1 MNDEA
6 KPLPEPP
13 RRDFFKKSLTVLV
26 GGVVATVP
34 VATGVAVFMDPLRR
48 GGGGKGQLVP
58 VVPLDAVPP
67 DGRPYRFQ
75 VIADKQDAWN
85 KFPNTPVGAV
95 YLKRTQKDGKDSIV
109 AFNVTCPHA
118 GCAVDVMIDGSFK
131 CPCHNSHFKPDGAI
145 DLEKGCVSARGLDAL
160 DVQVSDGFIHV
171 RYQNFLAGT
180 HDKIARS

>member
-1 MNDEA
+1 
-6 KPLPEPP
+6 
-13 RRDFFKKSLTVLV
+13 
-26 GGVVATVP
+26 
-34 VATGVAVFMDPLRR
+34 MDPLRR
-48 GGGGKGQLVP
+48 GGSGGKGQLVP
-58 VVPLDAVPP
+58 VAPLDAVPA

-85 KFPNTPVGAV
+85 KFPNSPVGAV
-95 YLKRTQKDGKDSIV
+95 YLKRMQKDGQENLV

-118 GCAVDVMIDGSFK
+118 GCAVDVMTDGSFK

-145 DLEKGCVSARGLDAL
+145 DLEKGCVSARGLDQL
-160 DVQVSDGFIHV
+160 EVQLNDGVIHV